1 MRRGLGRLKPCGM
14 GALLGSSGRDAKGA
28 SVRGLL
34 SHAPKML
41 FLFGVAMFAYLYGLC
56 SREFRLFPSKQ
67 VFAAAE
73 TGKPLAAIVMGRMR
87 FPYVASNETRT
98 AVLHR
103 REAMAPGLT
112 LLAGNGSKGSM
123 FARLIDADGTVE
135 HAWNLDWDRLWPDIG
150 RHVPPDE
157 RPKER
162 PGTHIHGVVLDPDG
176 ALTFNYNNLGM
187 VQVDVCGRVRWRLA
201 RQTHHAV
208 FRDEA
213 GNFWA
218 PELVTRTT
226 PLPGMPNYRP
236 PFTDYAILK
245 ISPDGRVMQRFSM
258 FDLLNRN
265 GYKGLLYLDSQDD
278 HSTVVEGDTLH
289 LNDVEVF
296 PSTMKPDLFQPG
308 DVMVSLRNISSV
320 VVFDP
325 RTRRIRAVVT
335 GRFVRQHDAD
345 FLDGST
351 ISVLDNNQLDSRDSA
366 EGSSRIVAVSLKD
379 GSERVMFE
387 GAPAH
392 PFYTDIMGKQQLLP
406 NGDLL
411 LAEATRGRALE
422 VTARGEVVWEYFNQV
437 GRRGALGFLTDAQR
451 IPPSFMSMQRLKELT
466 AKCPHA

>member
-1 MRRGLGRLKPCGM
+1 M
-14 GALLGSSGRDAKGA
+14 AL
-28 SVRGLL
+28 
-34 SHAPKML
+34 
-41 FLFGVAMFAYLYGLC
+41 FAYLYGLC
-56 SREFRLFPSKQ
+56 SRDFQLFPMRQ
-67 VFAAAE
+67 LTAAVE
-73 TGKPLAAIVMGRMR
+73 TGRVLVATVRGRPR
-87 FPYVASNETRT
+87 FPYLASNETRG
-98 AVLHR
+98 AVR
-103 REAMAPGLT
+103 RRAQAMAPGLT
-112 LLAGNGSKGSM
+112 LLVGAGPKGSM
-123 FARLIDADGTVE
+123 FARLIEADGTVE
-135 HAWNLDWDRLWPDIG
+135 HAWNLDWRRLWPDIG
-150 RHVPPDE
+150 RHIPPDAW
-157 RPKER
+157 RAER
-162 PGTHIHGVVLDPDG
+162 PGVHIHGVVLDPDG

-258 FDLLNRN
+258 FDLLNRS
-265 GYKGLLYLDSQDD
+265 GYKGLLYLDSKED
-278 HSTVVEGDTLH
+278 HSTVVTGDTLH
-289 LNDVEVF
+289 LNDVKVF

-351 ISVLDNNQLDSRDSA
+351 IGVFDNNQLDSRDPPD
-366 EGSSRIVAVSLKD
+366 GSSRIVAISLKD

-387 GAPAH
+387 GAPGH
-392 PFYTDIMGKQQLLP
+392 PFYTDTMGKQQLLP

-422 VTARGEVVWEYFNQV
+422 VTPHGEVVWEYFNQV
-437 GRRGALGFLTDAQR
+437 GRPGTLGYITSAQR
-451 IPPSFMSMQRLKELT
+451 IPPSFLSTQRLKEMT
-466 AKCPHA
+466 AKCP